1 MKTASIILKKKLD
14 RNIDHF
20 LSNSQ
25 THYLKNVL
33 KVGSNENFYAYDGEG
48 TKAACSF
55 INDSEIKILNTEF
68 SDRIF
73 KTAVMIPFL
82 KKTQFEFCLQ
92 KIVEVG
98 VFKIYCYIS
107 EKSNHKFSLS
117 KELARLDRYKEVI
130 EAAFLQSENLY
141 LPEIELVEN
150 IYGLDFASFDKVCV
164 LDQCSEQIIN
174 DNNPSDLIISGGEY
188 GFSKSERQF
197 LQETKASFHKLGKN
211 ILKAET
217 APIAALAINN
227 YKL

>member
-14 RNIDHF
+14 KDIDHF

-117 KELARLDRYKEVI
+117 KELVRLDRYKEVI

-141 LPEIELVEN
+141 LPEIELQEN
-150 IYGLDFASFDKVCV
+150 IYALDFTSFNKICV

-174 DNNPSDLIISGGEY
+174 DSNPYDLIISGGEY

>member
-1 MKTASIILKKKLD
+1 M
-14 RNIDHF
+14 
-20 LSNSQ
+20 SNSQ

-33 KVGSNENFYAYDGEG
+33 KVGLDENFYAYDGKG
-48 TKAACSF
+48 TKAQCRF
-55 INDSEIKILNTEF
+55 INDSEVKILNTE
-68 SDRIF
+68 SCDRIF
-73 KTAVMIPFL
+73 RTAAMVPFL
-82 KKTQFEFCLQ
+82 KKLSLSFVCR
-92 KIVEVG
+92 KMVEVG

-107 EKSNHKFSLS
+107 EKSNHKFSIS

-174 DNNPSDLIISGGEY
+174 DNNPYDLIISGGEY

>member
-14 RNIDHF
+14 KDIDHF

-174 DNNPSDLIISGGEY
+174 DSNPYDLIISGGEY

>member
-14 RNIDHF
+14 KDIDHF

-82 KKTQFEFCLQ
+82 KKL
-92 KIVEVG
+92 
-98 VFKIYCYIS
+98 
-107 EKSNHKFSLS
+107 SLS
-117 KELARLDRYKEVI
+117 
-130 EAAFLQSENLY
+130 F
-141 LPEIELVEN
+141 
-150 IYGLDFASFDKVCV
+150 VC
-164 LDQCSEQIIN
+164 
-174 DNNPSDLIISGGEY
+174 
-188 GFSKSERQF
+188 K
-197 LQETKASFHKLGKN
+197 K
-211 ILKAET
+211 
-217 APIAALAINN
+217 
-227 YKL
+227 